1 MTPTFVLVCIY
12 QGTTFRQ
19 TVTLRGADG
28 EPFELAGWAARM
40 QIREHLHGP
49 LVMELTTDNGR
60 IELGAAPGEIVMTVD
75 AATTEMITVWGDY
88 EQYVYDLE
96 LYRVVGGTEEV
107 QRPIFGA
114 VVVYPEV
121 TRSG

>member
-1 MTPTFVLVCIY
+1 MTPTFVLICVY

-19 TVTLRGADG
+19 TVTLRDSDG
-28 EPFELAGWAARM
+28 EPFDLADWSARM

-49 LVMELTTDNGR
+49 LVLELTSDNDR
-60 IELGAAPGEIVMTVD
+60 IELGADGEIAMTLD
-75 AATTEMITVWGDY
+75 AATTAGLTVWADY

-107 QRPIFGA
+107 QRPIFGT
-114 VVVYPEV
+114 VVLYPEV
-121 TRSG
+121 TRSD

>member
-19 TVTLRGADG
+19 TVTLRDSDG
-28 EPFELAGWAARM
+28 EPFDLTDWGARM
-40 QIREHLHGP
+40 QIREHMHGP
-49 LVMELTTDNGR
+49 LVLELSTSNGR
-60 IELGAAPGEIVMTVD
+60 IELGEDGKIVMTVD
-75 AATTEMITVWGDY
+75 AATTEALTVWADY

-96 LYRVVGGTEEV
+96 LYRLDGAVEEV

-114 VVVYPEV
+114 VVLYPEV
-121 TRSG
+121 TRET

>member
-19 TVTLRGADG
+19 KITLRGADG
-28 EPFELAGWAARM
+28 DPFDLDGWGARM
-40 QIREHLHGP
+40 QIRDHLHGP
-49 LVMELTTDNGR
+49 LVLDLTTDNGR
-60 IELGAAPGEIVMTVD
+60 VELGAEGQITLTLD
-75 AATTEMITVWGDY
+75 AATTEALTVWGDY

-96 LYRVVGGTEEV
+96 LYRDDGGVEEV

-114 VVVYPEV
+114 VVLYPEV
-121 TRSG
+121 TRSD